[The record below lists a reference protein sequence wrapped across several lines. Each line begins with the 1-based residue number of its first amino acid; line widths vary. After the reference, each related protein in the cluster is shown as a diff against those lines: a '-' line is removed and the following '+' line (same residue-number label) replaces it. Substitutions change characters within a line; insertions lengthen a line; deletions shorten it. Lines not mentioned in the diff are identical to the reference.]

1 MKPNILHGCRQ
12 RWPKYFLPS
21 VFPALWE
28 QILIADAG
36 GIFCSGT
43 LWNVICPGCYDMIF
57 FGHFHG
63 MLVCFGI
70 SLLEKHDLWLLQH
83 LMLGNVSNS
92 AQTHIHQNLSQMF
105 RNTFSQMASCVI
117 NLLTV
122 VQCIRSYNQ
131 LNVVTCVDKRCTH
144 IVTCR
149 SMYSSTEG
157 PHTHSALMR
166 IQEIGRSSVLP
177 SPTIS
182 FCPGQVFLSQVPRPS
197 CAQPSELGNLT
208 RFFSIS
214 MLVLFSY
221 IVI

>member
-43 LWNVICPGCYDMIF
+43 LWNVICPRCYDMIF

-105 RNTFSQMASCVI
+105 RNTFSHMSASCVM

-131 LNVVTCVDKRCTH
+131 LNVVTCVDMRCTH

-157 PHTHSALMR
+157 PHT
-166 IQEIGRSSVLP
+166 
-177 SPTIS
+177 
-182 FCPGQVFLSQVPRPS
+182 LSLDADS
-197 CAQPSELGNLT
+197 GNWSELCAA
-208 RFFSIS
+208 FSHN
-214 MLVLFSY
+214 
-221 IVI
+221 

>member
-43 LWNVICPGCYDMIF
+43 LWNVICPRCYDMIF

-157 PHTHSALMR
+157 PHT
-166 IQEIGRSSVLP
+166 
-177 SPTIS
+177 
-182 FCPGQVFLSQVPRPS
+182 LSLDADSGNWSEP
-197 CAQPSELGNLT
+197 CAAASHN
-208 RFFSIS
+208 
-214 MLVLFSY
+214 
-221 IVI
+221 